1 MKFLDH
7 KQSGGVSQFQRAV
20 RSRSNREDRPSNGS
34 DDNRSKRVRLIGKVS
49 PPTDTE
55 PWRTI
60 IDEITPDLP
69 RVGKTEITSKDVI
82 RRVQALVE
90 NKTVKSI
97 VGGRALT
104 RTTDQFVH

>member
-7 KQSGGVSQFQRAV
+7 KQSGGVSQFSMQ
-20 RSRSNREDRPSNGS
+20 SDRDLTGKIDPVTVVMTIGPNVFVLLE
-34 DDNRSKRVRLIGKVS
+34 KCHHPLILNHGELSLTKSHLIYPVL
-49 PPTDTE
+49 E
-55 PWRTI
+55 
-60 IDEITPDLP
+60 
-69 RVGKTEITSKDVI
+69 KTEITSKDVI